1 MVLYT
6 QKKIIMYTPPFEI
19 TSKIIELISNIS
31 EKIGEI
37 SSIQNNSH
45 YIQLRKENRIQTIHS
60 SLAIENNSLSLE
72 QITAIIDGK
81 RVLGNPNEI
90 QEVKNSIQAYDLLL
104 TLNPYNEK
112 DLLKA
117 HKLMMQDLVEN
128 SGKYRTDGVGIF
140 DGEKVVHVAPPAK
153 RVPELMADLFEWLKT
168 SDVHPLIK
176 SCVFH
181 YEFEFIH
188 PFQDGNGR
196 IGRLWQTVIL
206 KEWKEVFAW
215 IPVETLIKENQKEY
229 YNALGVSD
237 KSANSTKFIE
247 FMLSIILTTIE
258 EIIAT
263 EKKVTV
269 KVTQKV
275 TVNQKKIIK
284 AIKENPNI
292 TQEKLAEIIGISRKS
307 IIANMKH
314 LQENGFIKRI
324 GADKNG
330 YWQVVSNIFN

>member
-45 YIQLRKENRIQTIHS
+45 YIQLRKENRIKTIHS

-140 DGEKVVHVAPPAK
+140 DGEHVVHVAPPAK

-258 EIIAT
+258 EIIET

-275 TVNQKKIIK
+275 TANQKKIVK

-292 TQEKLAEIIGISRKS
+292 TQEKLAEIVGISRKS
-307 IIANMKH
+307 IIANMKQ
-314 LQENGFIKRI
+314 LQGNGFIKRI